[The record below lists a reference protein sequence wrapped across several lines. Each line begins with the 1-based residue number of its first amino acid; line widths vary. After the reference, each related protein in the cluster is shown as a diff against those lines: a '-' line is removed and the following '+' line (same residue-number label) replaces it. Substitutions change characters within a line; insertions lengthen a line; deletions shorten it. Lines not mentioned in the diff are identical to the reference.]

1 MAKTSKQ
8 QLLIEYLVSSPDTFA
23 LCKNIVKSD
32 YFNPEYRKTVDFM
45 HDYYDKYNSTPDPV
59 QIEAETGVELEARQ
73 VTRDQIKYCSTEIEA
88 FCRKKAI
95 EKAILA
101 SAALI
106 EKGDEG
112 KIEQLVRDAISVS
125 LTTDL
130 GVDYFSDPES
140 RLEKLSLEPPRTTTK
155 WPLFDE
161 MIGGGLAR
169 TEMLLFSANSGGGK
183 SVALANLSLNF
194 AAQGLNVL
202 YISLELS
209 ETMIAQRFDMMLTG
223 IPTICWRD
231 NVKEISSA
239 LNQISPHMGKIT
251 IKRMESG
258 TNCNAIRGFLKE
270 YELKTGLIPDLL
282 VVDYLDIMGPNEKV
296 SADNVFEK
304 DKRSAEQ
311 LRDILFDYNMFGA
324 TASQQNRSAIEAPEL
339 NQGHIAGGISKVN
352 TVDIYC
358 SLILTPSMKAAG
370 EIGMQFLKTRSSD
383 GVGKTIYLVW
393 DNNSLRILN
402 PLKDMDVD
410 EDGVITAKVAK
421 SKAKKS
427 KVSTTL
433 HDLCAM

>member
-8 QLLIEYLVSSPDTFA
+8 QLLLEYLVASPDTFA
-23 LCKNIVKSD
+23 LCKNIVKSE
-32 YFNPEYRKTVDFM
+32 YFNPEYRKTVDFI
-45 HDYYDKYNSTPDPV
+45 HGYYDKYNSTPDAV
-59 QIEAETGVELEARQ
+59 QVEAETGVELEKRD
-73 VTRDQIKYCSTEIEA
+73 VTRDQIKYCSTEIET

-101 SAALI
+101 SAALL

-112 KIEQLVRDAISVS
+112 GIEALVRDAISVS

-130 GVDYFSDPES
+130 GVDYFADPAG

-161 MIGGGLAR
+161 MIGGGLSR

-183 SVALANLSLNF
+183 SVALANLGLNF

-209 ETMIAQRFDMMLTG
+209 ETMIAQRLDMMLTG
-223 IPTICWRD
+223 IPTITWRD
-231 NVKEISSA
+231 NMKEITSS
-239 LNQISPHMGKIT
+239 LNQIAPHMGKII

-270 YELKTGLIPDLL
+270 YELKTGTIPDLL
-282 VVDYLDIMGPNEKV
+282 IVDYLDIMGPNEKV

-311 LRDILFDYNMFGA
+311 LRDILFDYNIFGA
-324 TASQQNRSAIEAPEL
+324 TASQQNRSAIEAAEL

-358 SLILTPSMKAAG
+358 SLILTPSMKASG

-402 PLKDMDVD
+402 PLKDMNVD
-410 EDGVITAKVAK
+410 EDGVITERVAK
-421 SKAKKS
+421 NKAGKKPKRS
-427 KVSTTL
+427 L
-433 HDLCAM
+433 DDMLAL

>member
-32 YFNPEYRKTVDFM
+32 YFNPEFRKTVEFM
-45 HDYYDKYNSTPDPV
+45 HEYYDKYSSTPDAV
-59 QIEAETGVELEARQ
+59 QIEAETGVEIVERT
-73 VTRDQIKYCSTEIEA
+73 VTRDQIKYCSSEIEQ

-95 EKAILA
+95 EKAIIA
-101 SAALI
+101 SAALLD
-106 EKGDEG
+106 KGDEG

-125 LTTDL
+125 LNADL
-130 GVDYFSDPES
+130 GVDYFADPQA

-183 SVALANLSLNF
+183 SVALANLGLNF

-223 IPTICWRD
+223 IPTMVWRD
-231 NVKEISSA
+231 NMKEISSA
-239 LNQISPHMGKIT
+239 LNQVAPHMGKII

-258 TNCNAIRGFLKE
+258 TNCNQIRGFLKE

-282 VVDYLDIMGPNEKV
+282 IVDYLDIMGPNEQV

-311 LRDILFDYNMFGA
+311 LRDVLFDYNMFGA
-324 TASQQNRSAIEAPEL
+324 TASQQNRSAIEAAEL
-339 NQGHIAGGISKVN
+339 NQSHIAGGLSKVN

-358 SLILTPSMKAAG
+358 SLILTPSMKASG

-383 GVGKTIYLVW
+383 GVGKTIYLTW

-402 PLKDMDVD
+402 PLKDMDID
-410 EDGVITAKVAK
+410 EDGVITAKVAQ
-421 SKAKKS
+421 SKAGKKPKKS
-427 KVSTTL
+427 LMDVMTIS
-433 HDLCAM
+433 